1 MRIAST
7 ITRVLMWVALVVYSV
22 MQFLAAYGIVVE
34 NNLRAVE
41 QEMPDKVYKVV
52 PRVVITLLMILAV
65 ILFTVWKKRP
75 YIGLALSA
83 VAGIA
88 LLVTTLSMS
97 RAFPLTTN
105 AYGEYGL
112 SLQKLVLCHYSFL
125 IVPVLMLM
133 TWGFR
138 RIEERRSL
146 VRQSAREGRKWKEA
160 GGSRLNASSPRIL
173 SDPELN
179 EATRKRKKWAKSKK

>member
-41 QEMPDKVYKVV
+41 QEMPEKVYNVV
-52 PRVVITLLMILAV
+52 PLVVITLLMILAV

-97 RAFPLTTN
+97 RAFPSGKPQALPHQI
-105 AYGEYGL
+105 L
-112 SLQKLVLCHYSFL
+112 SLGIDY
-125 IVPVLMLM
+125 
-133 TWGFR
+133 
-138 RIEERRSL
+138 RSCAQL
-146 VRQSAREGRKWKEA
+146 L
-160 GGSRLNASSPRIL
+160 RLL
-173 SDPELN
+173 GDLH
-179 EATRKRKKWAKSKK
+179 TKQ

>member
-1 MRIAST
+1 M
-7 ITRVLMWVALVVYSV
+7 
-22 MQFLAAYGIVVE
+22 
-34 NNLRAVE
+34 
-41 QEMPDKVYKVV
+41 YK
-52 PRVVITLLMILAV
+52 RQ
-65 ILFTVWKKRP
+65 
-75 YIGLALSA
+75 
-83 VAGIA
+83 
-88 LLVTTLSMS
+88 
-97 RAFPLTTN
+97 
-105 AYGEYGL
+105 GEYGL

>member
-41 QEMPDKVYKVV
+41 QEMPEKVYNVV
-52 PRVVITLLMILAV
+52 PLVVITLLMILAV

-83 VAGIA
+83 IAGIA
-88 LLVTTLSMS
+88 ILVTTLSMS

-112 SLQKLVLCHYSFL
+112 SLQKLVLCHYGFL

-138 RIEERRSL
+138 RIDESRSL
-146 VRQSAREGRKWKEA
+146 VRQSAREGREWKET
-160 GGSRLNASSPRIL
+160 GGRSDASSPRIL